1 MAPGRLAIVGRRR
14 VIASARAFA
23 FSSSVTAF
31 AFAASS
37 FRRRARAESASL
49 TSAAG
54 SWRRR
59 ASPTLRPPLAR
70 FVFVEFPPR
79 FRLDWGYES
88 KAARPVFRRRGEGDV
103 ESMRRIV
110 AWGCAAALILALAA
124 CGFVR
129 WPLRAAKVGD
139 SLNAAFG
146 ASPRLH
152 WSAPQAA
159 TFSLFPW
166 PSLRV
171 VDARL
176 NDAYGVNL
184 LSAPSARLDLSLV
197 ELMRGRIVPARAIL
211 VSPTVTLDIDRPP
224 FAGAADGS
232 AAPASV
238 AGALTPLA
246 SLSLS
251 NGVVRIVSNK
261 RGLDTLIENVRGRL
275 DGLTIG
281 NQLRFDLSAVWRNAP
296 IAILGALG
304 DPEAAA
310 KGAPSPFAFALDSP
324 IAKLAFSGALA
335 VGDAPSAEGD
345 VTASVASI
353 AALMARLNLEPPR
366 ILFSD
371 DIAITAK
378 VKATL
383 DAITLGDATLTS
395 AGQTFDGALEIANP
409 GGRPTV
415 SGTLAADGVALA
427 PLLGPAERLYDPAD
441 GWSAKPFALAAP
453 PAFDLD
459 LRLSASRLDGY
470 GRALSNAAASVIVNG
485 GRLSA
490 NLIEAAAY
498 DGRLDGEASVEWLGQ
513 DLNIR
518 ARGELADADLGAV
531 FADFGRPLATGR
543 GGARFAVETSGAS
556 PAAAVAGLSGSASLE
571 AADGGIVG
579 VNLEEALRRSQ
590 RRPIDVARD
599 MRLGGTAFDT
609 LGVSFVLDNGRARVE
624 RGAMTSRGVGAELE
638 GLVDLVAQRW
648 DLRLNAVQTDAAGEE
663 SQNAAHLTLDI
674 DGPWSAPTI
683 RAIGDAGGSPA
694 SGEEATPPSH

>member
-1 MAPGRLAIVGRRR
+1 MRR
-14 VIASARAFA
+14 V
-23 FSSSVTAF
+23 
-31 AFAASS
+31 
-37 FRRRARAESASL
+37 
-49 TSAAG
+49 
-54 SWRRR
+54 
-59 ASPTLRPPLAR
+59 
-70 FVFVEFPPR
+70 
-79 FRLDWGYES
+79 
-88 KAARPVFRRRGEGDV
+88 
-103 ESMRRIV
+103 V
-110 AWGCAAALILALAA
+110 AWGCAAAVILALAA

-129 WPLRAAKVGD
+129 WPLSAAKVGD

-146 ASPRLH
+146 SSSRLH

-166 PSLRV
+166 PSVRV

-184 LSAPSARLDLSLV
+184 LSASIARLDLSLV
-197 ELMRGRIVPARAIL
+197 ELMRGRIVPARAVL

-232 AAPASV
+232 PASASV
-238 AGALTPLA
+238 AGALKPLA
-246 SLSLS
+246 SLSLT

-261 RGLDTLIENVRGRL
+261 RGLDTLIANVRGRL
-275 DGLTIG
+275 DGLAIG
-281 NQLRFDLSAVWRNAP
+281 NQLRFDLSGVWRNTPVAL
-296 IAILGALG
+296 LGALS

-324 IAKLAFSGALA
+324 FAKLAFSGALA
-335 VGDAPSAEGD
+335 GGDTPSAEGD
-345 VTASVASI
+345 MTASVSSI
-353 AALMARLNLEPPR
+353 AALTAFLNAESRLALA
-366 ILFSD
+366 SD
-371 DIAITAK
+371 DMTVTAK
-378 VKATL
+378 IKAAPNTL
-383 DAITLGDATLTS
+383 MLGDATLTS
-395 AGQTFDGALEIANP
+395 AGQTFEGALEIANP
-409 GGRPTV
+409 GGRPKV

-427 PLLGPAERLYDPAD
+427 PLLGPPERLYDPVD

-459 LRLSASRLDGY
+459 VRLSVARLDVY
-470 GRALSNAAASVIVNG
+470 GQALANAAVSVIVDG

-498 DGRLDGEASVEWLGQ
+498 EGRLNGEASVEWIGQ
-513 DLNIR
+513 DLSVR
-518 ARGELADADLGAV
+518 ARGELADADLGAA
-531 FADFGRPLATGR
+531 FAAFGRPVATGR

-556 PAAAVAGLSGSASLE
+556 PAATVAGLSGSASVD

-590 RRPIDVARD
+590 RRPIDIARD

-609 LGVSFVLDNGRARVE
+609 LGVSFVLNNGRARVD
-624 RGAMTSRGVGAELE
+624 RAAMTSRGVGAELE

-648 DLRLNAVQTDAAGEE
+648 DLRLKAVQTDATGEE
-663 SQNAAHLTLDI
+663 SQNAAHLMLDI

-683 RAIGDAGGSPA
+683 RAIGDASGSPA
-694 SGEEATPPSH
+694 SAEEATPSH

>member
-1 MAPGRLAIVGRRR
+1 MRR
-14 VIASARAFA
+14 V
-23 FSSSVTAF
+23 
-31 AFAASS
+31 
-37 FRRRARAESASL
+37 
-49 TSAAG
+49 
-54 SWRRR
+54 
-59 ASPTLRPPLAR
+59 
-70 FVFVEFPPR
+70 
-79 FRLDWGYES
+79 
-88 KAARPVFRRRGEGDV
+88 
-103 ESMRRIV
+103 V

-129 WPLRAAKVGD
+129 WPLRPASVGD

-152 WSAPQAA
+152 WSAPEAA
-159 TFSLFPW
+159 TFALFPW

-184 LSAPSARLDLSLV
+184 LSAPTARLDLSLV
-197 ELMRGRIVPARAIL
+197 ELIHGRIAPARAIL
-211 VSPTVTLDIDRPP
+211 VSPTVTLDIDRLP

-251 NGVVRIVSNK
+251 NGVVRILSHK
-261 RGLDTLIENVRGRL
+261 RGLDTLIANVRGRL

-281 NQLRFDLSAVWRNAP
+281 NQLRFDLSAVWRNTPVAL
-296 IAILGALG
+296 LGVLG

-310 KGAPSPFAFALDSP
+310 KGAPSPFAFALNSP
-324 IAKLAFSGALA
+324 FAKFAFSGELA
-335 VGDAPSAEGD
+335 GGDMPSAEGD
-345 VTASVASI
+345 MTASISSI
-353 AALMARLNLEPPR
+353 AALTAFLNAESPLD
-366 ILFSD
+366 LASD
-371 DIAITAK
+371 DLTITAK
-378 VKATL
+378 IKAEPDTFM
-383 DAITLGDATLTS
+383 LGDATLTS
-395 AGQTFDGALEIANP
+395 AGQTFEGALQIALS

-415 SGTLAADGVALA
+415 SGTLAADAVALA
-427 PLLGPAERLYDPAD
+427 PLLGSSERLYDPAD

-453 PAFDLD
+453 PPFDLD
-459 LRLSASRLDGY
+459 LRLSAARLDVY

-498 DGRLDGEASVEWLGQ
+498 DGRLEGEAAVEWLGQ
-513 DLNIR
+513 DLKIR
-518 ARGELADADLGAV
+518 ARGELAAADLGAA
-531 FADFGRPLATGR
+531 FADFGRPVATGR

-556 PAAAVAGLSGSASLE
+556 PAAAIAGLSGSASLE
-571 AADGGIVG
+571 AANGGIVG

-609 LGVSFVLDNGRARVE
+609 LGVSFMLDNGRARVE

-638 GLVDLVAQRW
+638 GLVDLVTRRW
-648 DLRLNAVQTDAAGEE
+648 DLRLTAVQTDAAGEE

-674 DGPWSAPTI
+674 DGPWSAPNI
-683 RAIGDAGGSPA
+683 RAIGDASGSPA
-694 SGEEATPPSH
+694 SAEETTPSH